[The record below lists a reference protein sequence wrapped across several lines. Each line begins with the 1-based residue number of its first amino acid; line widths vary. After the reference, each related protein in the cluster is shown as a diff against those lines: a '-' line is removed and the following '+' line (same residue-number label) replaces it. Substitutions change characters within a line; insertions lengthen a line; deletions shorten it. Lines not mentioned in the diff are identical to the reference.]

1 MPMHVHISALN
12 GVIVALYVIA
22 IMGTLNFVAMKYA
35 SKSKLA
41 ASYANLFGLS
51 S

>member
-1 MPMHVHISALN
+1 MGAHLHISAIN

-22 IMGTLNFVAMKYA
+22 IMGALNLLAMKFMDTN
-35 SKSKLA
+35 KLA

-51 S
+51 

>member
-1 MPMHVHISALN
+1 MHLHISALN

-22 IMGTLNFVAMKYA
+22 NLGALNILAMKNA
-35 SKSKLA
+35 DENKLA

-51 S
+51 